1 MVLGASTMNTAAL
14 LQELQNLEQQL
25 VTIEFKVNKCSFTFN
40 TNLSKG
46 MTSSEVQSLQKVLN
60 YTSLTQVAIS
70 GPGSP
75 NNESTYFGSAT
86 KNAVIAFQNI
96 FADQILTPNGLT
108 SGNGYVGSATRS
120 VLNSLCSQ

>member
-1 MVLGASTMNTAAL
+1 MNTAAL

-40 TNLSKG
+40 TNVSKG